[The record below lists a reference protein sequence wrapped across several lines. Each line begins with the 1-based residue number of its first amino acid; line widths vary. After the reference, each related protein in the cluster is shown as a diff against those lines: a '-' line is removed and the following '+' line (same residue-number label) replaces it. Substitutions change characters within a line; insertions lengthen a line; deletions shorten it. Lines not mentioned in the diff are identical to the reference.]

1 MDKKS
6 FWNEDKTNGALWGA
20 GLVAAAL
27 LIGGS
32 FWPGWQLNSTAAKMA
47 NERAETA
54 VVKVLA
60 PICADNFLRSAS
72 TEQMAAYSAKQ
83 NYNRGDDIAKVVKL
97 DGKAITDN
105 YTLKSACSD
114 EVQKRLE
121 AKADKAKQAKTN

>member
-1 MDKKS
+1 MNKTS
-6 FWNEDKTNGALWGA
+6 FWNEDKTSGALWGA

-72 TEQMAAYSAKQ
+72 TEQMAAYAAKQ

-97 DGKAITDN
+97 DGKEISD
-105 YTLKSACSD
+105 YSLKSACD
-114 EVQKRLE
+114 GEVQKRLE
-121 AKADKAKQAKTN
+121 ADKAKQAQKN